1 MMKTDKKIIL
11 LKINDEKYEIN
22 MIKEIE
28 KEKNKDNNNGDKEN
42 KIEERLEDKFFDYEG
57 NTHHLLLNTNDHT
70 IQKINL
76 II

>member
-1 MMKTDKKIIL
+1 
-11 LKINDEKYEIN
+11 

-57 NTHHLLLNTNDHT
+57 NTHHLLLNTDDHT